1 MTYSSIYHIC
11 KFADVNGT
19 AKAVREFH
27 ISQSTIR
34 GLQKQ
39 MESQTIDQE
48 TLPNKPRGRP
58 AYLTSILET
67 RFQNYRTKLRS
78 AGGIVNRSIV
88 VGAAKELVKSEMP
101 TLMRD
106 SNIDLGPTWA
116 KSFLK
121 RNNYV
126 KRKGTKAARKK
137 PADFD
142 ELKRKFLQRIN
153 EKVAAGS
160 IPD

>member
-1 MTYSSIYHIC
+1 MSMGLVKLCGSSIFRRVLYGDGKSRWSLRQWIKKHC
-11 KFADVNGT
+11 QTNQG
-19 AKAVREFH
+19 AV
-27 ISQSTIR
+27 
-34 GLQKQ
+34 L
-39 MESQTIDQE
+39 
-48 TLPNKPRGRP
+48 P

-67 RFQNYRTKLRS
+67 RLQNYLTKLRS

-88 VGAAKELVKSEMP
+88 VGAAKGLVKSEMP

-106 SNIDLGPTWA
+106 SNTCIYL
-116 KSFLK
+116 SFLK